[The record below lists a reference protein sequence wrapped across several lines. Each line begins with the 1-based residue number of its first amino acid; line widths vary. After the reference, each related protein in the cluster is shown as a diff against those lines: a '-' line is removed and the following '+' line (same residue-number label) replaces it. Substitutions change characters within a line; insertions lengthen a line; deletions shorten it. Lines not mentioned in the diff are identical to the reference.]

1 MYLVAYDIPDNR
13 RRGRLAEA
21 LLAFG
26 VRVQE
31 SVFECDLRAKNELA
45 RMLDHIRR
53 EIMPEDGDHVR
64 IYRLCADCLAQTIIL
79 GEGQI
84 ATDPDLIII

>member
-1 MYLVAYDIPDNR
+1 MYLVAYDIPDDR
-13 RRGRLAEA
+13 RRGRLAQV

-26 VRVQE
+26 MRVQE
-31 SVFECDLRAKNELA
+31 SVFECDLQAKNELTS
-45 RMLDHIRR
+45 MITHIRR
-53 EIMPEDGDHVR
+53 EIIPDDGDHVR

-79 GEGQI
+79 GEGNI